1 MSRLPLQRRTL
12 ALLAV
17 VLPLLA
23 LFVYVVLRSGPLA
36 PVAVTVATVEQRA
49 ITPALFG
56 IGTVEARTTYRV
68 GPTLAGRVL
77 RLSAQVGERVTAGQ
91 VLGEMDGVDLDE
103 RQRAQAAAVQRAQA
117 ALKDAQARQQH
128 AQAQAKRY
136 AELLAVRA
144 TSEEIASARRQDLRA
159 ADAALAGSQAEVE
172 RLRAEQSA
180 LHTQRSKLRL
190 LAPADALVTARLAE
204 PGSTVVPGQA
214 VVDLVDPSSL
224 WVNVRFDQSSANGLR
239 AGLPA
244 QVLLRSATGAPLAAK
259 VLRVE
264 PLADAVT
271 EETLAKV
278 VLAALPEPLPPL
290 GTLAEITITLPELPA
305 APTLPNAAL
314 RRVGGKMGV
323 WELTTDGLRFAPL
336 VLGQADLDG
345 QVQVQSGIQEGARIV
360 VYSEKELTARSSTH
374 VVERITKDAP

>member
-128 AQAQAKRY
+128 AQAQATRY

-144 TSEEIASARRQDLRA
+144 TSEEIASARQQDLRA

-336 VLGQADLDG
+336 VLGKANLDG